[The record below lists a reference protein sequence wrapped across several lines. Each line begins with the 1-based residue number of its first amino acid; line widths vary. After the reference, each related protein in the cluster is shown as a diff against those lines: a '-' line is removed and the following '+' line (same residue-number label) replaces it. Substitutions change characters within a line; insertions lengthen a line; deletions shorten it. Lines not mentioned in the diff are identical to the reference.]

1 MLVMHEA
8 QLCDFI
14 YHFQSSPGALEQ
26 NINLLSLAFA
36 SPELRE
42 GTLWEPGIITTMMTV
57 IMFPDI
63 SATCGTS
70 HNAPGLM
77 LCRVKHTLPPL
88 SDWTLPLIFTTV
100 CKLESVYVHMLLS
113 S

>member
-1 MLVMHEA
+1 MHEA
-8 QLCDFI
+8 QLGDFI
-14 YHFQSSPGALEQ
+14 NHFQSSPGALEQ
-26 NINLLSLAFA
+26 NINLLSLVIA

-42 GTLWEPGIITTMMTV
+42 ETLWEPGIMTTMMTV

-63 SATCGTS
+63 SATCGAS

-77 LCRVKHTLPPL
+77 LSLVKHALPPL
-88 SDWTLPLIFTTV
+88 SDWLPLIFTMV